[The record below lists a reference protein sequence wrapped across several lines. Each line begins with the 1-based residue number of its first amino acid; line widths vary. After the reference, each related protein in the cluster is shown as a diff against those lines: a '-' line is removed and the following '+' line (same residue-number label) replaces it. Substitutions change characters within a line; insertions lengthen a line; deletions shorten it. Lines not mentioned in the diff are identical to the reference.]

1 MEPTAQSPHV
11 VESVPGL
18 DELSDEVTVRVFARA
33 PFESHRVITAVC
45 RRLRSLLSSP
55 AFREARLESGY
66 AEHGV
71 VVAGG
76 VFADGRTTDE
86 CWLLSISS
94 GRWSRIAP
102 LSGARRLAC
111 SAILENQD
119 DNGQPEMW
127 ALGGWCDGNDLATV
141 EVWNPRTNVW
151 RESAPL
157 SRTRSSAVAGVV
169 GGCCLVV
176 AGGFADDHCMRPAEV
191 VVPIGS
197 GPVPPLPYATSSAAS
212 CVLRGRLYVMGGW
225 ENTKLQVLQKSDEA
239 VFTWTLGSDLP
250 DARWDAAIVVH
261 EGRLWLIGGIV
272 DYSPSASVVI
282 YDADDDAW
290 YPGPALPSAISG
302 ICATAFNGEIYVI
315 CGAGTVVYRN
325 HAWVETAIIP
335 GDMIPAQAHAQCQS
349 VLLG

>member
-94 GRWSRIAP
+94 GRWSHIAP

-225 ENTKLQVLQKSDEA
+225 ENTKVPGRVRHLYLAFRESVLRVSRFSDSEVPSLSSLA
-239 VFTWTLGSDLP
+239 LSLSRSLSRALSLSLSLLAAAGAAKVRRGRLYV
-250 DARWDAAIVVH
+250 DARV
-261 EGRLWLIGGIV
+261 
-272 DYSPSASVVI
+272 
-282 YDADDDAW
+282 
-290 YPGPALPSAISG
+290 GPAGRALGCGDRRARR
-302 ICATAFNGEIYVI
+302 ATLA
-315 CGAGTVVYRN
+315 YRR
-325 HAWVETAIIP
+325 HRR
-335 GDMIPAQAHAQCQS
+335 
-349 VLLG
+349 LLSERLGRHLRRRR